1 MTRSSS
7 IFVVRNT
14 FTFPIGILKWP
25 WMYWGM
31 IESLTKRICI
41 ADGRTDGQLVTAI
54 INATQEK
61 LYIRRSHHRSVNR
74 ITMLFLPVPQIVM
87 TRLGFL
93 YWNIYLIVLRCDFH
107 YFWVTAWQV
116 FFFSLSSLFLR
127 NICIFVFHRLGS
139 RFVTNALNWYVQWR
153 NGKNWLMINALFT
166 VCDLWGMCVKLAT

>member
-1 MTRSSS
+1 MPQWRSSS
-7 IFVVRNT
+7 IFVGRNT

-61 LYIRRSHHRSVNR
+61 LYIRSSHHRSDNR
-74 ITMLFLPVPQIVM
+74 ITMLFLPRVFV
-87 TRLGFL
+87 LK
-93 YWNIYLIVLRCDFH
+93 YLFNSFALWF
-107 YFWVTAWQV
+107 
-116 FFFSLSSLFLR
+116 SLFLSYCVASFFVLAFFF
-127 NICIFVFHRLGS
+127 ILEKYLHFCISSLGS

-166 VCDLWGMCVKLAT
+166 VYDLWGMCVKLDTW